1 MRGFP
6 LKIAINPLFWV
17 LITIV
22 ICSRAYALFAVCALA
37 FFVHEAGHI
46 FFARNRGGFSK
57 LSFSLSGAK
66 LSSGSGN
73 AGRSLCV
80 IAGGVVFNVL
90 AALISTAAGMLFPAA
105 KTAFAI
111 AKVNLVFAF
120 YNLLPAYPLDGAR
133 IVLHFSENKVRTL
146 MTLKRTGALIAIVF
160 LLMFLLSLFLKPNP
174 TFLFVSAFLGLN
186 SAKGIDGE
194 LYDYVENKLADG
206 GLRKDKTV

>member
-6 LKIAINPLFWV
+6 LKIVINPLFWV

-46 FFARNRGGFSK
+46 FFARNTGGFSK
-57 LSFSLSGAK
+57 LSFSMSGAK
-66 LSSGSGN
+66 LSSDSGN
-73 AGRSLCV
+73 AGRCVRV
-80 IAGGVVFNVL
+80 IAGGAVFNVA
-90 AALISTAAGMLFPAA
+90 AALISAAVGLLFPTA
-105 KTAFAI
+105 KIAFAI

-186 SAKGIDGE
+186 SVKGIDGE
-194 LYDYVENKLADG
+194 LYDYVEKKLAVAE
-206 GLRKDKTV
+206 RRREETV